1 MNYDDMTLM
10 MYADGELDP
19 QTAEQLKKDL
29 LVDPQLQ
36 ERLKVFTVTR
46 EALLKTKPA
55 KTPEDI
61 IALIDN
67 YGQAP
72 AQNDSV
78 VPLTQ
83 KSSPTQVTDQAS
95 NSKSPS
101 WKRSKLA
108 IAASLAIGTL
118 FGAQGL
124 PLLMTSMAPQMI
136 AVRGNDADKVQ
147 RGSFI
152 LLESLATD
160 PTENSIDFLYA
171 GKTVTIKTV
180 ASFTNVEGK
189 QCKLS
194 QLDSDYVIACLE
206 ENNSWAIQSNN

>member
-10 MYADGELDP
+10 MYADGELDT

-46 EALLKTKPA
+46 EALIKTKPA

-72 AQNDSV
+72 AQNDPV
-78 VPLTQ
+78 VPLTK

-101 WKRSKLA
+101 WKPSKLA
-108 IAASLAIGTL
+108 IAASLIIGTL

-124 PLLMTSMAPQMI
+124 PLLMTLMTPQMI

-171 GKTVTIKTV
+171 GETVTIKTV
-180 ASFTNVEGK
+180 ASFTNTKGK

-194 QLDSDYVIACLE
+194 QLDNDYMIACLE
-206 ENNSWAIQSNN
+206 ENNSWAIQ

>member
-10 MYADGELDP
+10 MYADGELDT

-36 ERLKVFTVTR
+36 ERLKVFTITR
-46 EALLKTKPA
+46 EALIKTKPA

-72 AQNDSV
+72 AQNDPV
-78 VPLTQ
+78 VPLTK
-83 KSSPTQVTDQAS
+83 KSSPTQVTDQPS
-95 NSKSPS
+95 DFKSPS

-124 PLLMTSMAPQMI
+124 PLLMTSMSPQMI
-136 AVRGNDADKVQ
+136 AVRGNDADKIQ

-160 PTENSIDFLYA
+160 PTENTIDFLYA
-171 GKTVTIKTV
+171 GETFTIKTV
-180 ASFTNVEGK
+180 TSFTNAEGK

-194 QLDSDYVIACLE
+194 QLDDDYIVACLE
-206 ENNSWAIQSNN
+206 ENNNWTIQ